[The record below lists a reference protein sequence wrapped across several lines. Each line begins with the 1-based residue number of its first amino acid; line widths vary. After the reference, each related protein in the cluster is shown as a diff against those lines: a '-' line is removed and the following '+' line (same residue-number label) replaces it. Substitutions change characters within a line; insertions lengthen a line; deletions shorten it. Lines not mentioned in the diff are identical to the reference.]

1 MQWGIFLGSNYSYR
15 KESQCPQICAFKS
28 VCYWMCSCRN
38 WIRICSYWLSC
49 SRSCSLR
56 THRCGTFFFVLVKCL
71 RQQQGYLK
79 FQFSMIEMHSSV
91 FCCAQ
96 RTGKTQDGKSHLFR
110 SWIGNP
116 TLKKNLIMGSQVA
129 KVCLTLPLSSHPC
142 CSYKKRVFGQ
152 LSRKKGITKYRKY
165 FRSGVKSHKSTC
177 QELYQK
183 DRELHK
189 VWDSLPWKERDR
201 VM

>member
-1 MQWGIFLGSNYSYR
+1 MPSRAFAIECALVAI
-15 KESQCPQICAFKS
+15 ESESAAIDSAALEVALCALIG
-28 VCYWMCSCRN
+28 VG
-38 WIRICSYWLSC
+38 LS
-49 SRSCSLR
+49 
-56 THRCGTFFFVLVKCL
+56 FFVLVKCL